1 MFVKLEKL
9 AFYHFPKNPELLYY
23 YASTDTIVFKG
34 IATPELA
41 LTLYDHLEAGKIF
54 ECRIARRKDQS
65 LKLVE
70 LHQKASLVNEVEK
83 PEFLGGKLI
92 PFSPKQVSFYKHENR
107 MRGSVK
113 SYENETFF
121 GFVTKTFVKW
131 LLTNI
136 RRQSEVLLTVKNK
149 EFIINSENVPDD
161 EYLERQES
169 TYLDNKERFFFAN
182 ESPTLRQSD
191 YLKKEKAVFVSV

>member
-1 MFVKLEKL
+1 
-9 AFYHFPKNPELLYY
+9 
-23 YASTDTIVFKG
+23 
-34 IATPELA
+34 
-41 LTLYDHLEAGKIF
+41 
-54 ECRIARRKDQS
+54 
-65 LKLVE
+65 
-70 LHQKASLVNEVEK
+70 
-83 PEFLGGKLI
+83 
-92 PFSPKQVSFYKHENR
+92 

-113 SYENETFF
+113 SYESETFF
-121 GFVTKTFVKW
+121 GFVTQEWVKW